1 MTDDEITRAG
11 ERHNPA
17 TPSLDRSPSGTA
29 DTEASGRTAQASDA
43 ALQRAVPTSGRVG
56 RYVVIDRVGAGGMG
70 VVLAAYDPELDRRVA
85 LKLLAAGP
93 ESSVRLLREAQALAR
108 LSHPNVVQ
116 IHDVGVHDGQVFLA
130 MELVAGQ
137 TLRAWLE
144 AGPRPWRTIVR
155 VFVEAGRG
163 LAAAHAAGIV
173 HRDFKPDNVLIGA
186 DGRARVADFGLA
198 RQLEGGDAS
207 APKGA
212 AAAAPS
218 TAFAVPLTQS
228 GVLLGTPAY
237 MSPEQFDGGRAD
249 ARSDLF
255 AFCVALYEALYG
267 RRPFRADDLTTL
279 LAKIRAGALAEP
291 PAASPVPRAIFE
303 QLRRGL
309 AYAPADRPAS
319 LERLLADLTHDRGAR
334 RRRWLLAGGLVAL
347 GGGAAAAALTWA
359 MPAGEAACTS
369 AETGLAELWNDG
381 VKAALARSL
390 AEVVRQPE
398 QRERVQ
404 DGLQRYAD
412 AWSAARR
419 EACLDHRRGAD
430 SEAVRELRSRCLDRR
445 RSAFEGAVRLVRAT
459 RPGDDVVRVVA
470 GLPAIADCARVDA
483 LLAAPARD
491 PARASEVAAVERRLD
506 GARTLADAG
515 RLGEADSEI
524 AGALAD
530 AEALG
535 DRGQVGQARLAAA
548 RVAMVRGAWV
558 DAVSTLRLAL
568 ADALAAGDDPTAAEA
583 VARLVY
589 GRAQTGHER
598 PAEILGDV
606 PVAQVLVDRQ
616 GPHAFA
622 RRRLLANLATV
633 HLAAGDVAAAR
644 RTVVE
649 ATNDL
654 ESVVDAD
661 PFEAANFLRLLAV
674 LTDDPAR
681 RRDGFTRSEA
691 IFRELLGEDHLDLL
705 NLRLYR
711 GRTALDLAEADEQ
724 LTDACAGYDR
734 VVAPAERRD
743 PSCAECGLLLGGI
756 AREREDLTAALARYG
771 EAATCEAGAP
781 RVGVDARRQLARA
794 HGARLR
800 GEFAE
805 AIAAAERAA
814 EMWAPYATADR
825 PWIELPRAE
834 AWLVQGEAELGRGD
848 KAAARERL
856 RLAHEVFAR
865 QAERQIDALPRFHRS
880 RAAELLAELEWED
893 PAGRARARELAG
905 EARAFHAGR
914 GEAGAARVAAL
925 DAWLAAHPLA
935 AR

>member
-1 MTDDEITRAG
+1 M
-11 ERHNPA
+11 
-17 TPSLDRSPSGTA
+17 
-29 DTEASGRTAQASDA
+29 
-43 ALQRAVPTSGRVG
+43 QRAVPTSGRVG
-56 RYVVIDRVGAGGMG
+56 RYVVIDRLGAGGMG

-85 LKLLAAGP
+85 LKLLVAGP

-173 HRDFKPDNVLIGA
+173 HRDFKPDNVLIGG

-198 RQLEGGDAS
+198 RQLAGGDA
-207 APKGA
+207 AGPTDP

-267 RRPFRADDLTTL
+267 RRPFRADDLMTL

-291 PAASPVPRAIFE
+291 PAASPVPRSIFE

-359 MPAGEAACTS
+359 GPAGEAACS
-369 AETGLAELWNDG
+369 ADAGLAELWNDE
-381 VKAALARSL
+381 VKASL
-390 AEVVRQPE
+390 ASSLVEVARAPG
-398 QRERVQ
+398 QRERVR
-404 DGLQRYAD
+404 DGLQGYAD

-419 EACLDHRRGAD
+419 EACLDHRRGVD
-430 SEAVRELRSRCLDRR
+430 SEAVRGLRSRCLDRR
-445 RSAFEGAVRLVRAT
+445 RSAFEGAVRLVRAA

-491 PARASEVAAVERRLD
+491 PAREGEMAAVERRLD

-515 RLGEADSEI
+515 RLDDADGEI

-535 DRGQVGQARLAAA
+535 ERGLVGQARLAAG
-548 RVAMVRGAWV
+548 RVAMIRAAWA
-558 DAVSTLRLAL
+558 DAVSALRLAL
-568 ADALAAGDDPTAAEA
+568 ADALAASDDPTAAEV

-589 GRAQTGHER
+589 ARAQTGQER
-598 PAEILGDV
+598 PAVILADV

-616 GPHAFA
+616 GPQAFA
-622 RRRLLANLATV
+622 RRRLQANLAYV
-633 HLAAGDVAAAR
+633 HVAAGDLATAR
-644 RTVVE
+644 ATIAE
-649 ATNDL
+649 ATADL
-654 ESVVDAD
+654 ASVVDAD
-661 PFEAANFLRLLAV
+661 PFESANFLRGFAV
-674 LTDDPAR
+674 LTDDPAL
-681 RRDGFTRSEA
+681 RRDAFTRSEA
-691 IFRELLGEDHLDLL
+691 ILRELLGEDHLDLL
-705 NLRLYR
+705 GLRLYR
-711 GRTALDLAEADEQ
+711 GRTALDLTEADEQ
-724 LTDACAGYDR
+724 LADACAGYDR
-734 VVAPAERRD
+734 VVAPAARHD

-756 AREREDLTAALARYG
+756 ARERDDLTAALARYG
-771 EAATCEAGAP
+771 DAETCDAGAP
-781 RVGVDARRQLARA
+781 RLRIDARRQLARA

-800 GEFAE
+800 GEFAA

-814 EMWAPYATADR
+814 ELWAPYATPDR
-825 PWIELPRAE
+825 PWVELPRAE

-848 KAAARERL
+848 RTAARERL

-865 QAERQIDALPRFHRS
+865 QAERQIDALPRYHRA
-880 RAAELLAELEWED
+880 RAAELLAELEWVD
-893 PAGRARARELAG
+893 PASRARARELAG
-905 EARAFHAGR
+905 EARAFHASR
-914 GEAGAARVAAL
+914 GEAGAARVAVL
-925 DAWLAAHPLA
+925 DAWLADHPLA
-935 AR
+935 AQ